1 MRVVNGKAYTACKD
15 CGWNSGDR
23 AHMSGGHKLSI
34 TSGYSVNFVLKT
46 KMDNLLGA
54 ADGGSG
60 GDCTNDSGGGG
71 GGMNILAAKIMEICF
86 IIEKE
91 YRNPDNA
98 EFSGEFCGF
107 LQSSMK

>member
-1 MRVVNGKAYTACKD
+1 M
-15 CGWNSGDR
+15 
-23 AHMSGGHKLSI
+23 
-34 TSGYSVNFVLKT
+34 
-46 KMDNLLGA
+46 GA

-91 YRNPDNA
+91 VRNPENA
-98 EFSGEFCGF
+98 AFSGRFGGL
-107 LQSSMK
+107 LQSLMK